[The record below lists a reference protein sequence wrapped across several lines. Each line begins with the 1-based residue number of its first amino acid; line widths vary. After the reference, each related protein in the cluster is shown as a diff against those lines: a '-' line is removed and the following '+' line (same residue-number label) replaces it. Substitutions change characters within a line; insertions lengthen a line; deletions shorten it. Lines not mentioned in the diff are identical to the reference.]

1 MLILSLT
8 TWLACAENAPVAP
21 IEPASPVELAPPVE
35 PVEAEPA
42 AAAQPPLA
50 AHPPAVATPL
60 LVPDGAL
67 DGLFASLDAVAAAE
81 GEPAGPIARI
91 LSWGDSTIAG
101 DGIVSTVR
109 DRLQA
114 ELGDGG
120 PGFLTAHVD
129 PNHAYREGV
138 AQWAEGDWVSLSITF
153 GGAETPRYGLAGIV
167 STATGEAKSVLGG
180 RLIDGQR
187 QPLHR
192 FDLYFQYQPGGG
204 SFTTG
209 GGPIST
215 AAPGVSDGF
224 MELRA
229 DGGMPLLGLT
239 TLGDGPVSFYGVAL
253 ETAGPGVTWET
264 FGVAGSGVGSMGRQL
279 GSHVAA
285 QVARRDPA
293 LVVYW
298 TGANEWGY
306 ESVTEGEGE
315 AYQEIYEGVV
325 ERLRVGAPEASCLL
339 IGPLDQGT
347 WATTDITSEPALE
360 KLITVQKR
368 AAEHLGC
375 AYWDARAAMGGEGSF
390 KGWLEHE
397 PPLAMDD
404 RLHLNDEGKVLIG
417 ESLADALLLAWR
429 SR

>member
-1 MLILSLT
+1 MIPVAALLV
-8 TWLACAENAPVAP
+8 ACASSPDEGAVAP
-21 IEPASPVELAPPVE
+21 EPGAVPASELVPEEAPEEIPE
-35 PVEAEPA
+35 PLPA
-42 AAAQPPLA
+42 R
-50 AHPPAVATPL
+50 PPAVGTPL
-60 LVPDGAL
+60 LIPDGAL
-67 DGLFASLDAVAAAE
+67 DDLFSALAAVEAAG

-109 DRLQA
+109 ARLQA
-114 ELGDGG
+114 ALGDGG

-129 PNHAYREGV
+129 PNHAYRHGV

-180 RLIDGQR
+180 QLIDGQR

-192 FDLYFQYQPGGG
+192 FDVFYQYQPGGG

-215 AAPGVSDGF
+215 AAAGGDGF
-224 MELRA
+224 LELRA
-229 DGGMPLLGLT
+229 DDGMPLLGLT

-279 GSHVAA
+279 GSHLKA

-293 LVVYW
+293 LLVYW

-306 ESVTEGEGE
+306 ESVTEGGGE
-315 AYQEIYEGVV
+315 VYQEIYEGVV
-325 ERLRVGAPEASCLL
+325 ERLRAGAPEASCLL

-347 WATTDITSEPALE
+347 WATKAVTSEPALD
-360 KLITVQKR
+360 KLITVQRR
-368 AAEHLGC
+368 AAEHIGC
-375 AYWDARAAMGGEGSF
+375 AFWDARAAMGGEGSF
-390 KGWLEHE
+390 KQWLEHD
-397 PPLAMDD
+397 PPLALDD
-404 RLHLNDEGKVLIG
+404 RLHLNDDGKALIG
-417 ESLADALLLAWR
+417 QVLADALLRAYR
-429 SR
+429 DR